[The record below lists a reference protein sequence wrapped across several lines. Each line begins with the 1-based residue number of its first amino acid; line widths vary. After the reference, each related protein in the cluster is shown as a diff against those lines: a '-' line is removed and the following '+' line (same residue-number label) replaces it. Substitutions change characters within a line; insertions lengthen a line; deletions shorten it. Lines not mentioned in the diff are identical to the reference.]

1 MGEDREGC
9 PLFYFSRTKGQLSTP
24 SPMKNDN
31 SALTEGLS
39 EGTERLSSRYTV
51 VAGEPVAVFYILGSP
66 ASCRVTLSLP
76 LGLPVHS

>member
-1 MGEDREGC
+1 MRQQKAKRRDRA
-9 PLFYFSRTKGQLSTP
+9 T
-24 SPMKNDN
+24 
-31 SALTEGLS
+31 
-39 EGTERLSSRYTV
+39 SSRYTV